1 MALIHHVVAGQGAP
15 PLVFVHGFGC
25 DRTDWAAQVAH
36 FSPRHQTIAVDLRGH
51 GLSPGAAADCSIE
64 RCGADVAEVMRA
76 PDLRQAVLIG
86 HSMGCRIVIEAA
98 LQAPDRVAAVVL
110 LDGSQF
116 APEMGAVLRQSF
128 ALPDGYATLTD
139 SIFRQMFNARSD
151 SAVAAAVIAR
161 ARRLPQPIGEK
172 MLADMQ
178 RYDVHRLAASMASL
192 RVPVMVVQ
200 CTYSNEKRER
210 QAMRMGQ
217 ETPYLTMVCT
227 NVPSARVEIIP
238 DTGHFPQLDAAGE
251 TNALIESFVKDAL
264 RSVSLRSM
272 SLRGAQ

>member
-1 MALIHHVVAGQGAP
+1 MALIHHVVAGQGTP

-25 DRTDWAAQVAH
+25 DRTDWNAQVAH

-51 GLSPGAAADCSIE
+51 GLSPGPAADCSIE

-76 PDLRQAVLIG
+76 LGLPPAVLIG

-98 LQAPDRVAAVVL
+98 LQAPDHVAAVVM

-116 APEMGAVLRQSF
+116 APEMGAVLRQNF
-128 ALPDGYATLTD
+128 ALPNGYATLTE
-139 SIFRQMFNARSD
+139 SIFRQMFTARSD

-161 ARRLPQPIGEK
+161 ARSLPQPIGEK

-178 RYDVHRLAASMASL
+178 RYDVHRLAASLASL
-192 RVPVMVVQ
+192 RVPVMALQ

-210 QAMRMGQ
+210 QTMRAGQ
-217 ETPYLTMVCT
+217 DTPYLDMVRA

-238 DTGHFPQLDAAGE
+238 DTGHFPQLDAAAE
-251 TNALIESFVKDAL
+251 TNALIEGFVG
-264 RSVSLRSM
+264 SVLAS
-272 SLRGAQ
+272 

>member
-1 MALIHHVVAGQGAP
+1 MALIHHVAAGQGTP

-25 DRTDWAAQVAH
+25 DRTDWNAQVAH

-64 RCGADVAEVMRA
+64 RYGADVAEVMRA
-76 PDLRQAVLIG
+76 LGLPPAVLIG
-86 HSMGCRIVIEAA
+86 HSMGCRIAIEAA
-98 LQAPDRVAAVVL
+98 LQAPEHTAAVVL
-110 LDGSQF
+110 VDGSQF
-116 APEMGAVLRQSF
+116 APEMAAVLRQNF
-128 ALPDGYATLTD
+128 AMPNGYATLTD
-139 SIFRQMFNARSD
+139 SIFQQMFTSRSD

-192 RVPVMVVQ
+192 RVPLMAVQ

-210 QAMRMGQ
+210 QTMRAGQ
-217 ETPYLTMVCT
+217 DTPYLAMLRAG
-227 NVPSARVEIIP
+227 VPSARVEIIP
-238 DTGHFPQLDAAGE
+238 DTGHFPQLDAAAE
-251 TNALIESFVKDAL
+251 TNALLESFVRNAL
-264 RSVSLRSM
+264 M
-272 SLRGAQ
+272 P